1 MKTGS
6 LRGVLL
12 GILVVCL
19 VAPAVAFSQ
28 NAGRQVSSVEKFIAN
43 LPVGYTA
50 VEGSAIH
57 IDTAKMCCDGVLP
70 TALFFNR
77 SAPYVAFSVQN
88 MHSTV
93 PQFRELPVFQLRADE
108 AIVVIGRTPPVAK
121 FFSYTPYLLTRTYPP
136 ETSPR
141 AIFASFGDSLNVS
154 TIKTL
159 GPDPFSRPV
168 VLIFTPDRG
177 TEARISAALRSAGYP
192 DAMINTMPL
201 PPSILQLG
209 VDKAGQPVTK
219 DVFLIVNRMSMFTD
233 DDAGKAYVDALA
245 NADVSKR
252 PLRVFRVTPG
262 AGGALSPFP
271 VPPLRVRGTGESEL
285 KMAPAL
291 ARLRQAI
298 LDTYEGAYDYTEY
311 HSRFVAYDG
320 YEYIER
326 QKNTL
331 GDSRDSLYLGAGYLP
346 LWDLG
351 NPEDELTL
359 GVNDFLLVYGPK
371 HVSSGKATYTN
382 INVYASEK
390 VMFSIV
396 SAYSDSFDGSAEEYL
411 SDPDAG
417 LMYVQK
423 FAYPGHCSGTHC
435 LPLEVPPDCTPWCET
450 KSSCPP
456 FVLGPSTKLGVFI
469 RNYLEPSTR
478 TGPAAGELLYDQ
490 VIKFSPK

>member
-1 MKTGS
+1 MLLPRS
-6 LRGVLL
+6 LSQCSVLFAL
-12 GILVVCL
+12 LACAT
-19 VAPAVAFSQ
+19 VAVGQP
-28 NAGRQVSSVEKFIAN
+28 AGRPAGSIERFIAN
-43 LPVGYTA
+43 LPPGYAA

-57 IDTAKMCCDGVLP
+57 IDTAKMCCDGKLP

-88 MHSTV
+88 MYSPL

-136 ETSPR
+136 ETTPKP
-141 AIFASFGDSLNVS
+141 IFASFGDSLNVS
-154 TIKTL
+154 TIRTL

-177 TEARISAALRSAGYP
+177 TDARIRAALRSAAYP
-192 DAMINTMPL
+192 DAVINTVPF
-201 PPSILQLG
+201 PASILRLG
-209 VDKAGQPVTK
+209 VDTAGHPLTR
-219 DVFLIVNRMSMFTD
+219 DTFIIVNRMSMFSSKE
-233 DDAGKAYVDALA
+233 AGDAYVDALA
-245 NADVSKR
+245 NPDASKR

-262 AGGALSPFP
+262 AGAALNPYP
-271 VPPLRVRGTGESEL
+271 VPPLLVRGTGENEL
-285 KMAPAL
+285 NLEPAV

-298 LDTYEGAYDYTEY
+298 IDTYKGEYNYTEY
-311 HSRFVAYDG
+311 HSKFVAYDG

-326 QKNTL
+326 RKNTL
-331 GDSRDSLYLGAGYLP
+331 GDSRDSLYLAAGYMP

-359 GVNDFLLVYGPK
+359 GENDFLVVYGPK
-371 HVSSGKATYTN
+371 HVATGKATYTN
-382 INVYASEK
+382 INVYASDK
-390 VMFSIV
+390 VMFSMA

-417 LMYVQK
+417 LLYAFK
-423 FAYPGHCSGTHC
+423 FAYPDHCSGNYC

-450 KSSCPP
+450 HPSCPP
-456 FVLGPSTKLGVFI
+456 FVLDSSTKLGLFI
-469 RNYLEPSTR
+469 RNYLEPPTR
-478 TGPAAGELLYDQ
+478 VGPAAGELVYDQ
-490 VIKFSPK
+490 VIKFSRK